1 MPSDHPT
8 VQFADTEAW
17 EAWLEENHA
26 TAGGAWLRI
35 AKKTAPHTTVRYPEV
50 LDVALCFGWID
61 IQRRSLD
68 EHFFLQGFTRRTA
81 RSRWSQ
87 VNRNKAEHLIE
98 EARMRPAG
106 VEAVRAAQADGRWE
120 AAYPPQSRATV
131 PADFQ
136 RELDRNPPAKEF
148 FSTLAGQRRYAFL
161 YRLHNVKTPEKRAQR
176 IDAYIE
182 LLNARQT
189 LS

>member
-1 MPSDHPT
+1 MPQDHPT
-8 VQFADTEAW
+8 VQFVDTEAW

-26 TAGGAWLRI
+26 TASGAWLRI
-35 AKKTAPHTTVRYPEV
+35 AKKNAPHTTVRYPEV

-61 IQRRSLD
+61 IQRRPLD
-68 EHFFLQGFTRRTA
+68 EHFFLQGFTRRTP

-87 VNRNKAEHLIE
+87 VNRNKAEELIE
-98 EARMRPAG
+98 EGRMRPAG
-106 VEAVRAAQADGRWE
+106 LEAVTAAQADGRWE

-131 PADFQ
+131 PQDFQ
-136 RELDRNPPAKEF
+136 LELDRNPPAKEF
-148 FSTLAGQRRYAFL
+148 FSTLTGQSRYAFL

-176 IDAYIE
+176 IAAYVE
-182 LLNARQT
+182 LLSARHT